1 MHSSNR
7 FAYPRARSCV
17 WKLNTTIQRTTR
29 TTRALHLGAF
39 AGGEQTTDE
48 MCLVGVQV
56 TTDSFADL
64 RAIAALNSAR
74 LGGALVGGLEES
86 DLDRVSGASTKDHKT
101 SDRTN
106 ALIDL
111 VLANG
116 FDIPAGVRDQMKTF
130 DKDDDGRIS
139 KAEFDAIPP
148 LIQLVIREAI
158 REKVN
163 AAIGGDSR

>member
-1 MHSSNR
+1 
-7 FAYPRARSCV
+7 
-17 WKLNTTIQRTTR
+17 
-29 TTRALHLGAF
+29 
-39 AGGEQTTDE
+39 

-64 RAIAALNSAR
+64 RKIVALNSAR

-86 DLDRVSGASTKDHKT
+86 DLDRVSGATTKDQT
-101 SDRTN
+101 ATDRAN
-106 ALIDL
+106 ALIDV

-116 FDIPAGVRDQMKTF
+116 FDIPAGVRDQMKAF
-130 DKDDDGRIS
+130 DKDEDGRIS

-148 LIQLVIREAI
+148 LIQLVIRETI

-163 AAIGGDSR
+163 AAIGEGSR